1 MAFLV
6 ALMAWFVP
14 ISETKIRFPMV
25 VYLIVFATLF
35 ASAVHGFSNDP
46 EEKKVIRR

>member
-1 MAFLV
+1 
-6 ALMAWFVP
+6 
-14 ISETKIRFPMV
+14 MV